1 RRDRRSNPSEACGG
15 CPSNRLIHSPDR
27 VEKECTHQAPP
38 LPYRVAMAAL
48 ASSCVSLGAVSLA
61 VQPSR
66 EQRQPYRR
74 LPVTRADASPE
85 GNQASTSTDTPPA
98 PAGSSESR
106 VSGDA
111 CKACG
116 RTERVGGCN
125 GEGRIQGGVGAL
137 PGFQW
142 FPVKVYRP
150 CPAFVEAGGK
160 YKRLGQS
167 LDEMAFG
174 TKADGDDKD
183 ISERLKG

>member
-1 RRDRRSNPSEACGG
+1 MASLVAAC
-15 CPSNRLIHSPDR
+15 
-27 VEKECTHQAPP
+27 
-38 LPYRVAMAAL
+38 LPQ
-48 ASSCVSLGAVSLA
+48 GIVSLA
-61 VQPSR
+61 ARPSK
-66 EQRQPYRR
+66 EQLGVRRQTYR
-74 LPVTRADASPE
+74 LPVTRAAASPE
-85 GNQASTSTDTPPA
+85 GSESSAATQTPPA
-98 PAGSSESR
+98 PAGGSDSR
-106 VSGDA
+106 ASGDV

-116 RTERVGGCN
+116 RAERVGGCN